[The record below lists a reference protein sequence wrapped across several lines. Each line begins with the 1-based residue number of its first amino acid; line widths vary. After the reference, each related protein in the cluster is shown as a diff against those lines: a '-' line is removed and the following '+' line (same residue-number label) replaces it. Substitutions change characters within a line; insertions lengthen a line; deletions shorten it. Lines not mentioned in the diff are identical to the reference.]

1 MTFGDLE
8 IPLGSG
14 GVVLTA
20 SGALP
25 SIATHQPKSRGL
37 VAILK
42 LFFGGGHELTVYSAF
57 QETKLFLCSSD
68 SAESVAS
75 ARAQRPTSVRWLGES
90 WNYHLYLS
98 SISSSLFITEIV
110 EPTQVSKAAL

>member
-25 SIATHQPKSRGL
+25 SIAKHQPKSRGL

-42 LFFGGGHELTVYSAF
+42 LFFLGGGGDHELTVYSAF

-68 SAESVAS
+68 SAENVAS
-75 ARAQRPTSVRWLGES
+75 ARAQRPTSVRKLGES
-90 WNYHLYLS
+90 CNYHLYFHFQFYIYYRNS
-98 SISSSLFITEIV
+98 
-110 EPTQVSKAAL
+110 